1 MTKGFVPN
9 PFRIRTKL
17 PWLPV
22 YWAWLEMFYFIF
34 VAIFQG
40 GSKMSSI
47 DENKEVVRRIWEG
60 MVNNGE
66 GIVALD
72 YPLLLTV
79 S

>member
-1 MTKGFVPN
+1 
-9 PFRIRTKL
+9 
-17 PWLPV
+17 
-22 YWAWLEMFYFIF
+22 MFYFIF